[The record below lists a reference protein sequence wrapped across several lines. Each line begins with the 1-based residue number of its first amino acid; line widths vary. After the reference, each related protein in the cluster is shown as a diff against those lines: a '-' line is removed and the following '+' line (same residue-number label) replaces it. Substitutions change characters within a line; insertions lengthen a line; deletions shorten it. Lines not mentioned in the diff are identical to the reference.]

1 MPLSP
6 NFKRERRLR
15 SGYKSTVWQYR
26 DIRCSKVVAVKYL
39 ADKEDAKEEV
49 KTLKRFWHP
58 NVINFVD
65 FFKWGDAFGIVM
77 HGMDMDLRHFMET
90 EIYDSVTVCEIS
102 LQSARG
108 LHHVHGLKTLHADIK
123 AENIGISINRKD
135 GMRTIIHVRLLDF
148 GSARLIADIKTG
160 DMIRST
166 RSNQSPEKR
175 LGMFHLPG
183 DIYELGVVYQEVIDH
198 SADRIVSNELCGGL
212 VQDMLRPE
220 FVLRPT
226 SQQVLV
232 CLGDPL
238 LELWERLCSAASGH
252 AEWKTDFDDL
262 IRCED
267 PLTFFA
273 RDISSRMEFIVKLLS
288 SDSLRQIEKAFF
300 LLFKTAQGGDASVMQ
315 YLHHFHGVVDT
326 TWWTKLFY
334 CMAVDALSA
343 LPNFCLTDI
352 IKLKL
357 WAFSGVNVCERH
369 VRGIFLNCLSEE
381 HLLWCSRH
389 QWGVGRV
396 DFASF
401 IGERI

>member
-1 MPLSP
+1 MPQTPS
-6 NFKRERRLR
+6 FKRERRLR
-15 SGYKSTVWQYR
+15 SGHASTVWQYR
-26 DIRCSKVVAVKYL
+26 DIRRSKVVAVKYL
-39 ADKEDAKEEV
+39 ANKEDAKEEV

-65 FFKWGDAFGIVM
+65 FFKCGDAFGIVM
-77 HGMDMDLRHFMET
+77 HGMDMDLRHFIST
-90 EIYDSVTVCEIS
+90 ELYNSVTVCEIAR
-102 LQSARG
+102 QSAQG
-108 LHHVHGLKTLHADIK
+108 LHHVHALQTLHADIK
-123 AENIGISINRKD
+123 AENIGLSMD
-135 GMRTIIHVRLLDF
+135 GPRIHVRLLDF

-160 DMIRST
+160 DIIRST

-198 SADRIVSNELCGGL
+198 SVDRIVSNELCGGL

-220 FVLRPT
+220 YALRPT

-232 CLGDPL
+232 RLGDPL

-252 AEWKTDFDDL
+252 EEWKSDFDDL

-267 PLTFFA
+267 PLTFLA
-273 RDISSRMEFIVKLLS
+273 RDLSTRMEFIVKLLS

-300 LLFKTAQGGDASVMQ
+300 LLFKTAQGGEPTMQ

-352 IKLKL
+352 IKIKL
-357 WAFSGVNVCERH
+357 WTFSGLNVCERY
-369 VRGIFLNCLSEE
+369 VRGVFLNCLDED
-381 HLLWCSRH
+381 HLLWCSGHR
-389 QWGVGRV
+389 WGAGRV

-401 IGERI
+401 VGERI